1 MRKLILLSA
10 VTSILVFIGGFDANA
25 CTGFR
30 LKAKDGGIIYGR
42 SMEWGAFDL
51 NTRITLVPRGYTYK
65 GLTPDGNNGKEYVV
79 KYGMVGL
86 DMPAIRDGYISDGMN
101 EKGLAI
107 GMFYHPEFTKYP
119 GYIKS
124 EVANT
129 ISGQEV
135 TNYILSQFANIDEV
149 KEGIRKVRVVGVMEE
164 SINLVPGMHWM
175 VTDTDGNSIVIEY
188 NDGEIRIH
196 DAPLGVITNAPNYDW
211 HMTNLQNFVSLS
223 ENAFPAKKLEE
234 GVELRATGAGSGL
247 LGLPGDNT
255 PPSRFIRAV
264 TWTQTARPF
273 DNAEEGIYEAF
284 RILDN
289 FQLPL
294 GPDAAEGSGHGEN
307 NDLMRSSTIW
317 TVAWNLED
325 LTLNYHTQH
334 NRRVRRLSIS
344 EIDFSKMG
352 KEIVYIPL
360 DEKKEQDIK
369 EINPKL

>member
-1 MRKLILLSA
+1 MRNSIKLLFVA
-10 VTSILVFIGGFDANA
+10 VLYLAIGNIDVNA

-42 SMEWGAFDL
+42 TMEWGAFDL
-51 NTRITLVPRGYTYK
+51 NTRITIVPRGYAYQ
-65 GLTPDGNNGKEYVV
+65 GLTPDGKNGKKYVV
-79 KYGMVGL
+79 KYGIVGL

-119 GYIKS
+119 DYNVS
-124 EVANT
+124 EAPNT
-129 ISGQEV
+129 ISGQEL
-135 TNYILSQFANIDEV
+135 TNYILSQFSNVAEV
-149 KEGIRKVRVVGVMEE
+149 KKGMQKVKVVGIMEE

-175 VTDTDGNSIVIEY
+175 ITDSDGNSIVIEY
-188 NDGEIRIH
+188 NDGEMRIH

-211 HMTNLQNFVSLS
+211 HMTNLQNFVNLS
-223 ENAFPAKKLEE
+223 PNAFPVKKLEE
-234 GVELRATGAGSGL
+234 GIELRATGAGSGL

-294 GPDAAEGSGHGEN
+294 GPDAAEGAGHGET

-334 NRRVRRLSIS
+334 NRRVRRLSFDD
-344 EIDFSKMG
+344 IDFSKMG
-352 KEIVYIPL
+352 TEIVYIAL
-360 DEKKEQDIK
+360 DENKKQDIK
-369 EINPKL
+369 EIKPKL